1 MSAAEWVGWVV
12 IAAITITT
20 VATVLSILVDIFSG
34 DRQRRRELI
43 AERDALRSE
52 VHRLEIESAYFQQI
66 LEDELRKPA

>member
-34 DRQRRRELI
+34 DRQRRRLLVK
-43 AERDALRSE
+43 ERDALLAE
-52 VHRLEIESAYFQQI
+52 VNRLEVEARYYQEL
-66 LEDELRKPA
+66 LEAELRKPA

>member
-34 DRQRRRELI
+34 DRKRRRELV
-43 AERDALRSE
+43 AERDLL
-52 VHRLEIESAYFQQI
+52 RLEVVRLEREAAYYQQM
-66 LEDELRKPA
+66 LEAELRKSV